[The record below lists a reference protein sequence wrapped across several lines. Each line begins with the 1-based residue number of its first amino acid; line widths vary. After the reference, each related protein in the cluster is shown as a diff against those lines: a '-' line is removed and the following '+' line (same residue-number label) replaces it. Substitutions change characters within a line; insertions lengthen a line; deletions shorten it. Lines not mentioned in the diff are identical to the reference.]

1 RALGRSRA
9 RGAKGAVRCADTG
22 GRHPDAHPG
31 CVRPTRRAPAHGA
44 LSLARDGRP
53 RGEPRAGVHRAR
65 CHRAVREAHAAAA
78 RRPGHRRRPRRHPAR
93 VRRDLDHGAG
103 QLVRDRATGNGA
115 APRRAPDARGLGA
128 VRRSRRDVCLER
140 AEARLM
146 RPACIGLAWLALL
159 TACHGPPD
167 DAITG
172 TGTLEITEV
181 DVSPTSAGHVT
192 RVVVDEGQRVS
203 AGDTLAALTQP
214 TLSGDIDA
222 LRARV
227 ASAAA
232 TLRDLEQGPRPEEIT
247 RAAADLESARAD
259 AVRTTSDLARLT
271 PLAARNIVSQQQLD
285 AARAANVNAIARR
298 EAAAASVRLLR
309 QGTREEQLRAARAE
323 LQNARASL
331 AA

>member
-1 RALGRSRA
+1 
-9 RGAKGAVRCADTG
+9 
-22 GRHPDAHPG
+22 
-31 CVRPTRRAPAHGA
+31 
-44 LSLARDGRP
+44 
-53 RGEPRAGVHRAR
+53 
-65 CHRAVREAHAAAA
+65 
-78 RRPGHRRRPRRHPAR
+78 
-93 VRRDLDHGAG
+93 
-103 QLVRDRATGNGA
+103 
-115 APRRAPDARGLGA
+115 
-128 VRRSRRDVCLER
+128 
-140 AEARLM
+140 M

-172 TGTLEITEV
+172 TGTLEVTEV
-181 DVSPTSAGHVT
+181 DVSPTSAGHVM

-331 AA
+331 AAALGTASDLVLTAPVSGTVLGRHIEPGEVAMPGVPALTIGDVAHPFVHVYVPERSLPLVHLGAAATATVDGFPNAVFHGRVVAINDKAEYTPRIAMTERERADLVFGVKVALDSASALKPGLPITVTLGSL